1 MTLNLSLP
9 IDSPKSVFKVVIDGV
24 IKPESNRPRLYQT
37 ILHLS
42 KMTHGMTHKISNEGY
57 LLITGKCERLN
68 LCMVEM
74 VADYITE
81 YLDEGECFVILLENI

>member
-1 MTLNLSLP
+1 
-9 IDSPKSVFKVVIDGV
+9 
-24 IKPESNRPRLYQT
+24 
-37 ILHLS
+37 
-42 KMTHGMTHKISNEGY
+42 MTHDMTHKISNEGY

-81 YLDEGECFVILLENI
+81 YLDDGECLVILLENI